1 MSDQK
6 PKATRDGLT
15 WTNDDDAIERPA
27 DRPVP
32 GATSK
37 LPRHRGRLG
46 KVLMIVLAAAV
57 AGLLVWTL
65 MERITAPEPAPIPT
79 GSGAAK
85 PQGTEAEKVALRYE
99 NGWKNLDTTVCVL
112 DVDPSGCERVMKVG
126 VKFTMSE
133 APHVIESA
141 PVRRGGGV
149 TGEEKAT
156 AVLMQFTIQGQSS
169 AQRVISFVRDGDLKI
184 VDSENVGSSDAG
196 KTFQQLFEEAAA

>member
-37 LPRHRGRLG
+37 PPRHRGRLG
-46 KVLMIVLAAAV
+46 KVLMIVLAVAV

-65 MERITAPEPAPIPT
+65 MERITAPEPAQIPT

-99 NGWKNLDTTVCVL
+99 NGWKNLDTTVCSL
-112 DVDPSGCERVMKVG
+112 DAKPDVCESVMKVG
-126 VKFTMSE
+126 IEFETSE

-141 PVRRGGGV
+141 AVSRGGGV
-149 TGEEKAT
+149 TGTEKAT
-156 AVLMQFTIQGQSS
+156 AVLMQFTVEGQSN
-169 AQRVISFVRDGDLKI
+169 AQRVIRFVRDGDLKI
-184 VDSENVGSSDAG
+184 VDSENIGSDDAG